1 MKKLFTLCIALLFS
15 CVAMNAQSFIFVDG
29 DGNTIEN
36 GATLT
41 MDKIGYK
48 EDFIFNPDGSYEI
61 IQVPMIPLSGV
72 YIKNNSSEAL
82 SCKVSYD
89 VKELANGSFDA
100 CCAGNCTSVP
110 NEAGEIFVI
119 EKNANANAGK
129 TIDISTDTEWIPVAA
144 GTTTVKIS
152 AQGSKSMLPDSE
164 ITINFI
170 YDGTA
175 SIDGIQNNADNKV
188 VARYSINGQ
197 LLDVPQK
204 GINILKYSDGRIEK
218 VIVK

>member
-29 DGNTIEN
+29 DGNTIKSK
-36 GATLT
+36 TSLT

-48 EDFIFNPDGSYEI
+48 EDFIFNPDAPGGFEVVKTTI
-61 IQVPMIPLSGV
+61 VPLSGV
-72 YIKNNSSEAL
+72 YIKNNSAESQ
-82 SCKVSYD
+82 SCKVTYN
-89 VKELANGSFDA
+89 VTALPNGSFAA
-100 CCAGNCTSVP
+100 CCARNCSNLDSEGT
-110 NEAGEIFVI
+110 I

-197 LLDVPQK
+197 LLDAPQK